1 MIQSK
6 SSWNR
11 RRLKKNSE
19 NLKSFPEDDLRSIDR
34 VCHIVGP
41 RFGTNFAFHSRRRHR
56 RQPNRGET
64 RTMSTYH
71 WQRRWDPFREFQR
84 EVGRLFETLE
94 PVQHWRVARGV
105 PPINLYDAGERY
117 VLTAQ
122 LPGIGSDEVD
132 LSITGETL
140 TIRGDR
146 KRPEGVTEESYR
158 RQERQFGRWT
168 RTVTLPDRVDSGAV
182 SASFANGVLTVTL
195 PKADEAKPRQIS
207 VTPAANA

>member
-1 MIQSK
+1 M
-6 SSWNR
+6 NT
-11 RRLKKNSE
+11 
-19 NLKSFPEDDLRSIDR
+19 FP
-34 VCHIVGP
+34 
-41 RFGTNFAFHSRRRHR
+41 
-56 RQPNRGET
+56 
-64 RTMSTYH
+64 

-84 EVGRLFETLE
+84 EVGRLFETME

-122 LPGIGSDEVD
+122 LPGVGPEEVD

-140 TIRGDR
+140 TMRGDR
-146 KRPEGVTEESYR
+146 KRTEGVGEESYR

-168 RTVTLPDRVDSGAV
+168 RTVTLPDRVDSNNV

-195 PKADEAKPRQIS
+195 PKAEEAKPRQIS
-207 VTPAANA
+207 VTPAQSA